1 MADPDHARAST
12 DPVTIA
18 ALAQLSEVKGQLTS
32 LMTMISLNHNNTNQ
46 RIDDLRHSIEHRFN
60 GVETRVG
67 KLETNERSTAI
78 RVTGIAASA
87 SALVAAGIEAVRHIR

>member
-1 MADPDHARAST
+1 MADTAT

-46 RIDDLRHSIEHRFN
+46 RIDDLRHSIEHRFA
-60 GVETRVG
+60 GVEGRVG
-67 KLETNERSTAI
+67 KLETNERNTAV
-78 RVTGIAASA
+78 RVGTIAAGA
-87 SALVAAGIEAVRHIR
+87 SALVAAGVEALRHVR